1 MLIQVQYSSEFSSW
15 ERRVLLQCSF
25 ILFAA
30 GSQMCCLQLAFT
42 SSALVLCLSVPAL
55 CTLGRDDLWAVLS
68 CFHLKRGVKL
78 FNLRAPAFREQAKG
92 QEFEQHVFPSHTAMR
107 QPARTQTQQA
117 VQLQCPFRV
126 TVPRS
131 SLLWCLIQRTL
142 HGMPGTNLLS

>member
-1 MLIQVQYSSEFSSW
+1 MSFLHGRGECSCSAPLSS
-15 ERRVLLQCSF
+15 
-25 ILFAA
+25 
-30 GSQMCCLQLAFT
+30 LQLDPKCAAC
-42 SSALVLCLSVPAL
+42 SSHSLLSALVLCLSVHTL

-92 QEFEQHVFPSHTAMR
+92 QEFEQHVFPSHTATR
-107 QPARTQTQQA
+107 QSARTQTQQA